1 MYTQTERGSTVAV
14 EHGIDRAQTVRAAGT
29 SWGAI
34 WAGFFVALA
43 SELMLT
49 LLMVGIFAGV
59 LSSSPSSGGL
69 VIGVAAWMFF
79 QTLIAY
85 YFGGWV
91 AGRMARVRDGG
102 ASLHATAVWGVT
114 TAALV
119 YLIGSLGG
127 STAALALGVLRGAFG
142 VGGSPVASPGGVG
155 LAIATWVPIYFFFTL
170 FCSLGCAVWG
180 GRSARA

>member
-1 MYTQTERGSTVAV
+1 MYTQTERAPTVAV
-14 EHGIDRAQTVRAAGT
+14 EHGIDPAQTVRAAGT

-59 LSSSPSSGGL
+59 LSSTPSSSGL

-91 AGRMARVRDGG
+91 AGRMASVREGG
-102 ASLHATAVWGVT
+102 AALHATAVWGVT
-114 TAALV
+114 TAALL

-127 STAALALGVLRGAFG
+127 SFAALALGVLRGAFG
-142 VGGSPVASPGGVG
+142 VGSPIASPGGVG

-170 FCSLGCAVWG
+170 LCSLGCAVWG